1 MNYVQ
6 NLMLDQSAQSDQR
19 LPKRICLQSKTV
31 RQSCVKN
38 SQCRGYVHFKKSVK
52 AWLYETP
59 AGRDRRELFTALWE
73 ENVEKLTAIL
83 SDLLFD
89 TISYHDYRENRQ
101 AAVIEAKW
109 TDREFRLEEEC
120 EAALRQIEEKQYAV
134 RIARAGFEKV
144 GKLGIA
150 FFEKQCLVRKG

>member
-1 MNYVQ
+1 MGRKRGKVDRYSFRSFVRHNQ
-6 NLMLDQSAQSDQR
+6 LSRLQR
-19 LPKRICLQSKTV
+19 K
-31 RQSCVKN
+31 
-38 SQCRGYVHFKKSVK
+38 
-52 AWLYETP
+52 
-59 AGRDRRELFTALWE
+59 
-73 ENVEKLTAIL
+73 
-83 SDLLFD
+83 
-89 TISYHDYRENRQ
+89 Q

>member
-1 MNYVQ
+1 M
-6 NLMLDQSAQSDQR
+6 S
-19 LPKRICLQSKTV
+19 I
-31 RQSCVKN
+31 
-38 SQCRGYVHFKKSVK
+38 FKKSVK

-73 ENVEKLTAIL
+73 ENAEKLTAIL